1 MSACSA
7 LSLACAL
14 NLACGKTLPAPML
27 PALTLPAVT
36 ALPSPKY
43 APHSSGGP
51 TSCKGFPGRAH
62 RRGSGRRLFAMTAE
76 LEREFDV
83 IVIGAG
89 AVGENV
95 ADRAVRGGLTAVL
108 IEAELVGGECSYW
121 ACMPSKALLR
131 PGTAL
136 RGAQAV
142 PGAAEAITRTLD
154 AAAVLKHRDHF
165 TSNWQDDGQVK
176 WVEDTG
182 IELIRG
188 HGWLTGIRKVEV
200 AGLDGNSYALAA
212 RHAVVVATGSSPTVP
227 PIDGLADTDYWTT
240 REATSAREIPDRLA
254 VLGGGVAGAELAQ
267 AFARLGASVTL
278 VARRGLLGAFPEE
291 AATLVAAGLR
301 ADGVDL
307 HLHTAT
313 TSVRENEDGSL
324 SLELAGGTTVT
335 ADRLLVTTGRH
346 PSLEGIGL
354 ESVGLAAEEGKELRI
369 STDSTG
375 LVAGGAGNDVD
386 PWLYAAGDAAGN
398 VMLTHQGKYEARATG
413 DAIAARAKG
422 GLSGGAAP
430 WSRYSRTAN
439 DHAIPNV
446 VFTDPELANVGR
458 TLRQAEQDGL
468 RASSVELPI
477 QVAGSSLHAERYE
490 GWAQLVVDE
499 DRQVLLGAT
508 FAGPDVAELLHAA
521 TIAIVGEVPLDRL
534 WHAVPSYP
542 TISEVWLRLLE
553 EYGL

>member
-1 MSACSA
+1 
-7 LSLACAL
+7 
-14 NLACGKTLPAPML
+14 
-27 PALTLPAVT
+27 
-36 ALPSPKY
+36 
-43 APHSSGGP
+43 
-51 TSCKGFPGRAH
+51 
-62 RRGSGRRLFAMTAE
+62 MTAQ

-95 ADRAVRGGLTAVL
+95 ADRVVQGGLTAVL

-136 RGAQAV
+136 HGAQAV
-142 PGAAEAITRTLD
+142 PGAREAVTRTLD
-154 AAAVLKHRDHF
+154 AAAVLKRRDHF
-165 TSNWQDDGQVK
+165 TSNWQDDSQAT
-176 WVEDTG
+176 WVQDTG

-188 HGWLTGIRKVEV
+188 HGWITDTRKVEV
-200 AGLDGNSYALAA
+200 AGLDGNSYALTA
-212 RHAVVVATGSSPTVP
+212 RHAVVLATGSSPTAP
-227 PIDGLADTDYWTT
+227 PIDGLADVDYWTT
-240 REATSAREIPDRLA
+240 REATSAREIPGRLA
-254 VLGGGVAGAELAQ
+254 VLGGGVAGTELAQ

-278 VARRGLLGAFPEE
+278 VARGGLLGAFPEE

-301 ADGVDL
+301 ADGV
-307 HLHTAT
+307 HLRLRTGT
-313 TSVRENEDGSL
+313 RNVRENDEGSVT
-324 SLELAGGTTVT
+324 LELDGGGTVT
-335 ADRLLVTTGRH
+335 ADKLLVTTGRH
-346 PSLEGIGL
+346 PALEGIGL
-354 ESVGLAAEEGKELRI
+354 ERVGLAAAEGKELRL

-375 LVAGGAGNDVD
+375 LVAGGTGNDVD
-386 PWLYAAGDAAGN
+386 PWLYAAGDAAGR

-413 DAIAARAKG
+413 DAIAARA
-422 GLSGGAAP
+422 SGELNGEAAP
-430 WSRYSRTAN
+430 WSRYARTAN

-458 TLRQAEQDGL
+458 TVQQAERDGF

-490 GWAQLVVDE
+490 GWVQLVVDE
-499 DRQVLLGAT
+499 DRRVLLGAT